1 MRQSGMMCWCG
12 VLGTAVLLAG
22 CGDFWQNPGAT
33 STSTGTQASTVT
45 LTTSP
50 SGTATVSESVVLT
63 ATVSPTAATGTVS
76 FLNNGAQI
84 GSATLSS
91 GTATYTAT
99 FATAGTE
106 SLTASYGGD
115 STYASST
122 SSAVSLTV
130 TAATASSSKSGAL
143 FHASPSRDT
152 NLALD
157 PKTVWS
163 LTADTTLHNV
173 GGIVV
178 SGGAIQNIDGGE
190 HCLYYSG
197 TVYAWSGASDTKGV
211 YPLSGGG
218 YLAPA
223 GTPGL
228 CN

>member
-1 MRQSGMMCWCG
+1 MKQSGMMWWPI
-12 VLGTAVLLAG
+12 LGAALLLAG
-22 CGDFWQNPGAT
+22 CGDFWQNPGG
-33 STSTGTQASTVT
+33 TSTGTGTQTSTTT

-50 SGTATVSESVVLT
+50 SGTATVGASVVLT
-63 ATVSPTAATGTVS
+63 ATVSPAAATGSVS

-91 GTATYTAT
+91 GSATYTAT

-122 SSAVSLTV
+122 SAAVSLSV
-130 TAATASSSKSGAL
+130 TAAAPSSRKSGTLLSAGTGPE
-143 FHASPSRDT
+143 A
-152 NLALD
+152 NLVLD
-157 PKTVWS
+157 PKNVWS
-163 LTADTTLHNV
+163 PTADRSLHD
-173 GGIVV
+173 V
-178 SGGAIQNIDGGE
+178 SGVVLSGGEIENIDGGDD
-190 HCLYYSG
+190 CLYYAG
-197 TVYAWSGASDTKGV
+197 TLYFSSGASDTKGV